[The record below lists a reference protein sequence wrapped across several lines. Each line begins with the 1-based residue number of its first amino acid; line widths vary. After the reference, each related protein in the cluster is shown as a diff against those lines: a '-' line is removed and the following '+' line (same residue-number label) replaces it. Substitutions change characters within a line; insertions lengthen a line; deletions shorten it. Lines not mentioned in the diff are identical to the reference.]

1 MKIATFQII
10 FIILTNLSLQSQVID
25 TLDIQS
31 KNMIIDTILKCFE
44 DNYVYQEVALSL
56 KDSIIR
62 RNKEGEYSNIT
73 EMKKFL
79 TRMSSDIRKI
89 TQDKHISINY
99 IENSEYESGKR
110 KHSLLSEQIDEKK
123 RKNFDFRKVEWL
135 PGNIGYIRFDTFEDP
150 QYAGEI
156 AASAVNFISNCEAII
171 IDLRYNHGGEE
182 KMVRYLA
189 SYFFAEPTLLNI
201 RYFTKQD
208 SIVQSWTDSYIPGK
222 KLTDKDIYILTSSN
236 TASGAEAFTYI
247 LKNYNK
253 ATVIGENTSGAAHW
267 ADYYY
272 YSTLNLEIKLPVAR
286 PINPITKTDWER
298 TGIRPDINI
307 SENRSLDKAY
317 IIALEKLIKTG
328 RDKAKLRELEWY
340 RMIALERLKNEVIS
354 KSDLQEY
361 IGEYEKVKFIVKNNY
376 LYWHQSENEEFVLIP
391 ISRDHFVFDDSEDY
405 VLKFVRN
412 KENIISG
419 YQLLMKGREEN
430 PFNERIENT
439 KK

>member
-1 MKIATFQII
+1 M
-10 FIILTNLSLQSQVID
+10 
-25 TLDIQS
+25 
-31 KNMIIDTILKCFE
+31 
-44 DNYVYQEVALSL
+44 
-56 KDSIIR
+56 
-62 RNKEGEYSNIT
+62 
-73 EMKKFL
+73 
-79 TRMSSDIRKI
+79 
-89 TQDKHISINY
+89 
-99 IENSEYESGKR
+99 
-110 KHSLLSEQIDEKK
+110 
-123 RKNFDFRKVEWL
+123 
-135 PGNIGYIRFDTFEDP
+135 
-150 QYAGEI
+150 
-156 AASAVNFISNCEAII
+156 
-171 IDLRYNHGGEE
+171 
-182 KMVRYLA
+182 
-189 SYFFAEPTLLNI
+189 
-201 RYFTKQD
+201 
-208 SIVQSWTDSYIPGK
+208 
-222 KLTDKDIYILTSSN
+222 
-236 TASGAEAFTYI
+236 
-247 LKNYNK
+247 
-253 ATVIGENTSGAAHW
+253 
-267 ADYYY
+267 
-272 YSTLNLEIKLPVAR
+272 NLEIKLPVAR